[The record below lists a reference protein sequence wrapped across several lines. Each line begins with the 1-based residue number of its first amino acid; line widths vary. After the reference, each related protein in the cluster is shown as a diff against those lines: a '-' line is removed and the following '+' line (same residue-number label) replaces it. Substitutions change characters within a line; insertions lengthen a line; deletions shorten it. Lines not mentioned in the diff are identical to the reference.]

1 MWKRLR
7 VTLPNHVA
15 FAPHPRFE
23 FHQKAAFGLTV
34 YVHMGD
40 NALERADHDRAAV
53 IWPQHGEISMKKLL
67 LATTA
72 LVAAVTAPAFAQAPA
87 QPFSSTNF
95 AVTVGGYARQFVS
108 YSDNTN
114 LAGQL
119 RSSGVDQTSDN
130 RLILTFRAALPS
142 GMSAGSVWQ
151 LNPNA
156 NTATGN
162 SITRRM
168 WNFIEGS
175 FGQVQLGGIENVASQ
190 SAVGGFEAF
199 TGGMVYGDNNAGA
212 FATGRAGVTAQS
224 QQASNPSTGMD
235 IDSISNKIVYYTP
248 RIEGFQLGV
257 NYTPEM
263 AYRQGIATI
272 TTEYHNGYAANV
284 NFVRTIS
291 GVGVRAAAGYITFEK
306 PSGFNNSAAIN
317 NSTKDPNAWNVGLG
331 FQVAGFDFGG
341 SYQKTNNWRNIA
353 VATTTA
359 ANAALADGFRNFNG
373 HAWEVGAGYVF
384 GAAAVSINYST
395 SRNDHSTV
403 TNGVV
408 TQQANGKDKIDT
420 YSASGRYT
428 LAPGVN
434 VNLGVFTAKYTEG
447 DGVNANFFNTTKNS
461 STANGVISGLTLA
474 F

>member
-1 MWKRLR
+1 
-7 VTLPNHVA
+7 
-15 FAPHPRFE
+15 
-23 FHQKAAFGLTV
+23 
-34 YVHMGD
+34 
-40 NALERADHDRAAV
+40 
-53 IWPQHGEISMKKLL
+53 MKKLL

-72 LVAAVTAPAFAQAPA
+72 LVAAATAPAFAQAPA
-87 QPFSSTNF
+87 QGFSSTNF
-95 AVTVGGYARQFVS
+95 AVTVGGYARQFVQ
-108 YSDNTN
+108 YTDQTN
-114 LAGQL
+114 LAPAI

-130 RLILTFRAALPS
+130 RLILTFRAALPQ

-156 NTATGN
+156 NTSGGN

-199 TGGMVYGDNNAGA
+199 TGGLINGDNNAGA
-212 FATGRAGVTAQS
+212 FATGRAGVNAQS

-235 IDSISNKIVYYTP
+235 IDGISNKIVYYTP

-263 AYRQGIATI
+263 SYRQGLAT
-272 TTEYHNGYAANV
+272 TSTQYQDGVGANA

-291 GVGVRAAAGYITFEK
+291 GVGIRAAVGYIAFDK
-306 PSGFNNSAAIN
+306 PSGVNNSAAIN
-317 NSTKDPNAWNVGLG
+317 NSTKDPSAWNAGLG
-331 FQVAGFDFGG
+331 FQYAGFDVGG

-353 VATTTA
+353 AGSTTVASP
-359 ANAALADGFRNFNG
+359 ALADGLRNFNG
-373 HAWEVGAGYVF
+373 YGWEVGAGYVF
-384 GAAAVSINYST
+384 GAAAVSINYTAS
-395 SRNDHSTV
+395 SNDHSTV

-408 TQQANGKDKIDT
+408 AQQNGGKDKIEAL
-420 YSASGRYT
+420 SASGRYT

-447 DGVNANFFNTTKNS
+447 TLNTAGNNANFFGTANTS
-461 STANGVISGLTLA
+461 RANGVVTGLTLA

>member
-1 MWKRLR
+1 
-7 VTLPNHVA
+7 
-15 FAPHPRFE
+15 
-23 FHQKAAFGLTV
+23 
-34 YVHMGD
+34 
-40 NALERADHDRAAV
+40 
-53 IWPQHGEISMKKLL
+53 MKKLL

-72 LVAAVTAPAFAQAPA
+72 LVAAATAPAFAQAPA
-87 QPFSSTNF
+87 QGFSSTNF
-95 AVTVGGYARQFVS
+95 AVTVGGYARQFVQ
-108 YSDNTN
+108 YTDQTN
-114 LAGQL
+114 LAPAI
-119 RSSGVDQTSDN
+119 RSSGVDQASDN
-130 RLILTFRAALPS
+130 RLILTFRAALPQ

-156 NTATGN
+156 NTSGGN

-199 TGGMVYGDNNAGA
+199 TGGLINGDNNAGA
-212 FATGRAGVTAQS
+212 FATGRAGVNAQS

-235 IDSISNKIVYYTP
+235 IDGISNKIVYYTP

-263 AYRQGIATI
+263 SYRQGLAT
-272 TTEYHNGYAANV
+272 TSTQYQDGVGANA

-291 GVGVRAAAGYITFEK
+291 GVGIRAAVGYIAFDK
-306 PSGFNNSAAIN
+306 PSGVNNSAAIN
-317 NSTKDPNAWNVGLG
+317 NSTKDPSAWNAGLG
-331 FQVAGFDFGG
+331 FQYAGFDVGG

-353 VATTTA
+353 AGSTTVASP
-359 ANAALADGFRNFNG
+359 ALADGLRNFNG
-373 HAWEVGAGYVF
+373 YGWEVGAGYVF
-384 GAAAVSINYST
+384 GAAAVSINYTAS
-395 SRNDHSTV
+395 SNDHSTV

-408 TQQANGKDKIDT
+408 TQQNGGKDKIEAL
-420 YSASGRYT
+420 SASGRYT

-447 DGVNANFFNTTKNS
+447 TLNTAGNNANFFGTANTS
-461 STANGVISGLTLA
+461 RANGVVTGLTLA

>member
-1 MWKRLR
+1 
-7 VTLPNHVA
+7 
-15 FAPHPRFE
+15 
-23 FHQKAAFGLTV
+23 
-34 YVHMGD
+34 
-40 NALERADHDRAAV
+40 
-53 IWPQHGEISMKKLL
+53 MKKLL

-72 LVAAVTAPAFAQAPA
+72 LVAAATAPAFAQAPA
-87 QPFSSTNF
+87 QGFSSTNF
-95 AVTVGGYARQFVS
+95 AVTVGGYARQFVQ
-108 YSDNTN
+108 YTDQTN
-114 LAGQL
+114 LAPAI

-130 RLILTFRAALPS
+130 RLILTFRAALPQ

-156 NTATGN
+156 NTSGGN

-199 TGGMVYGDNNAGA
+199 TGGLINGDNNAGA
-212 FATGRAGVTAQS
+212 FATGRAGVNAQS

-235 IDSISNKIVYYTP
+235 IDGISNKIVYYTP
-248 RIEGFQLGV
+248 RIEGFQAGF

-263 AYRQGIATI
+263 SYRQGLAT
-272 TTEYHNGYAANV
+272 TSTQYQDGVGANA

-291 GVGVRAAAGYITFEK
+291 GVGIRAAVGYIAFDK
-306 PSGFNNSAAIN
+306 PSGVNNSAAIN
-317 NSTKDPNAWNVGLG
+317 NSTKDPSAWNAGLG
-331 FQVAGFDFGG
+331 FQYAGFDVGG

-353 VATTTA
+353 AGSTTVASP
-359 ANAALADGFRNFNG
+359 ALADGLRNFNG
-373 HAWEVGAGYVF
+373 YGWEVGAGYVF
-384 GAAAVSINYST
+384 GAAAVSINYTAS
-395 SRNDHSTV
+395 SNDHSTV

-408 TQQANGKDKIDT
+408 TQQNGGKDKIEAL
-420 YSASGRYT
+420 SASGRYT

-447 DGVNANFFNTTKNS
+447 TLNTAGNNANFFGTANTS
-461 STANGVISGLTLA
+461 RANGVVTGLTLA

>member
-1 MWKRLR
+1 
-7 VTLPNHVA
+7 
-15 FAPHPRFE
+15 
-23 FHQKAAFGLTV
+23 
-34 YVHMGD
+34 
-40 NALERADHDRAAV
+40 
-53 IWPQHGEISMKKLL
+53 MKKLL

-72 LVAAVTAPAFAQAPA
+72 LVAAATAPAFAQAPA

-108 YSDNTN
+108 YTDQTN
-114 LAGQL
+114 LVGSL
-119 RSSGVDQTSDN
+119 RSSGVDQSSDN
-130 RLILTFRAALPS
+130 RLILTFRAALPQ

-199 TGGMVYGDNNAGA
+199 TGGMINGDNNAGA
-212 FATGRAGVTAQS
+212 FATSRAGVNAQS
-224 QQASNPSTGMD
+224 NQAGHPSTGMD
-235 IDSISNKIVYYTP
+235 IDGISNKIVYYTP
-248 RIEGFQLGV
+248 RIEGFQAGV

-263 AYRQGIATI
+263 SYRQGMI
-272 TTEYHNGYAANV
+272 TDNTQYNNGVGANL
-284 NFVRTIS
+284 NFVRNIS
-291 GVGVRAAAGYITFEK
+291 GVGIRAAVGYIGFEK
-306 PSGFNNSAAIN
+306 PSGFNNSAAVN
-317 NSTKDPNAWNVGLG
+317 NSMKDPSAWNAGLG

-341 SYQKTNNWRNIA
+341 SYQKTNNWRTIA
-353 VATTTA
+353 AGTTTTA
-359 ANAALADGFRNFNG
+359 AAALADGIRNFNG
-373 HAWEVGAGYVF
+373 YGWEVGAGYVF
-384 GAAAVSINYST
+384 GAAAVSINYTASH
-395 SRNDHSTV
+395 NDHSTV

-408 TQQANGKDKIDT
+408 AAQNGGKDKIEAL
-420 YSASGRYT
+420 SASGRYT

-447 DGVNANFFNTTKNS
+447 TLNTAANNANFFGTANTS
-461 STANGVISGLTLA
+461 RANGVISGLTLA

>member
-1 MWKRLR
+1 
-7 VTLPNHVA
+7 
-15 FAPHPRFE
+15 
-23 FHQKAAFGLTV
+23 
-34 YVHMGD
+34 
-40 NALERADHDRAAV
+40 
-53 IWPQHGEISMKKLL
+53 MKKLL

-72 LVAAVTAPAFAQAPA
+72 LVAAATAPAFAQAPA

-95 AVTVGGYARQFVS
+95 AVTVGGYARQFVQ
-108 YSDNTN
+108 YTDQTN
-114 LAGQL
+114 LAPAI

-130 RLILTFRAALPS
+130 RLILTFRAALPQ

-156 NTATGN
+156 NTSGGN

-199 TGGMVYGDNNAGA
+199 TGGLINGDNNAGA
-212 FATGRAGVTAQS
+212 FATNRAGVNAQS

-235 IDSISNKIVYYTP
+235 IDGISNKIVYYTP

-263 AYRQGIATI
+263 SYRQGLATLG
-272 TTEYHNGYAANV
+272 TQYQDGVGANL
-284 NFVRTIS
+284 NFVRNIS
-291 GVGVRAAAGYITFEK
+291 GVGIRAAVGYISFDK
-306 PSGFNNSAAIN
+306 PSGVGQTDAVKNSQ
-317 NSTKDPNAWNVGLG
+317 KDPSAWNAGLG
-331 FQVAGFDFGG
+331 FQVAGFDVGG
-341 SYQKTNNWRNIA
+341 SYQKTNNWRN
-353 VATTTA
+353 VAAGSTTVA
-359 ANAALADGFRNFNG
+359 APAIADGLRNFNG
-373 HAWEVGAGYVF
+373 YSYELGAGYVF
-384 GAAAVSINYST
+384 GAAAVSINYTAS
-395 SRNDHSTV
+395 SNDHSTV

-408 TQQANGKDKIDT
+408 TQQNGGKDKIEAL
-420 YSASGRYT
+420 SASGRYT

-447 DGVNANFFNTTKNS
+447 TLNTAGNNANFFGTANTS
-461 STANGVISGLTLA
+461 RANGVVTGLTLA

>member
-1 MWKRLR
+1 
-7 VTLPNHVA
+7 
-15 FAPHPRFE
+15 
-23 FHQKAAFGLTV
+23 
-34 YVHMGD
+34 
-40 NALERADHDRAAV
+40 
-53 IWPQHGEISMKKLL
+53 MKKLL

-72 LVAAVTAPAFAQAPA
+72 LVAAATAPAFAQAPA
-87 QPFSSTNF
+87 QWFSSTNF
-95 AVTVGGYARQFVS
+95 AVTVGGYARQFVQ
-108 YSDNTN
+108 YTDQTN
-114 LAGQL
+114 LAPAI

-130 RLILTFRAALPS
+130 RLILTFRAALPQ

-156 NTATGN
+156 NTSGGN

-199 TGGMVYGDNNAGA
+199 TGGLINGDNNAGA
-212 FATGRAGVTAQS
+212 FATGRAGVNAQS
-224 QQASNPSTGMD
+224 QQAGNPSTGMD
-235 IDSISNKIVYYTP
+235 IDGISNKIVYYTP

-263 AYRQGIATI
+263 SYRQGLAT
-272 TTEYHNGYAANV
+272 TSTQYQDGVGANA

-291 GVGVRAAAGYITFEK
+291 GVGIRAAVGYIAFDK
-306 PSGFNNSAAIN
+306 PSGVNNSAAIN
-317 NSTKDPNAWNVGLG
+317 NSTKDPSAWNAGLG
-331 FQVAGFDFGG
+331 FQYAGFDVGG

-353 VATTTA
+353 AGSTTVASP
-359 ANAALADGFRNFNG
+359 ALADGLRNFNG
-373 HAWEVGAGYVF
+373 YGWEVGAGYVF
-384 GAAAVSINYST
+384 GAAAVSINYTAS
-395 SRNDHSTV
+395 SNDHSTV

-408 TQQANGKDKIDT
+408 TQQNGGKDKIEAL
-420 YSASGRYT
+420 SASGRYT

-447 DGVNANFFNTTKNS
+447 TLNTAGNNANLFGTANS
-461 STANGVISGLTLA
+461 SRANGVVTGLTLA

>member
-1 MWKRLR
+1 
-7 VTLPNHVA
+7 
-15 FAPHPRFE
+15 
-23 FHQKAAFGLTV
+23 
-34 YVHMGD
+34 
-40 NALERADHDRAAV
+40 
-53 IWPQHGEISMKKLL
+53 MKKLL

-72 LVAAVTAPAFAQAPA
+72 LVAAATAPAFAQAPA
-87 QPFSSTNF
+87 QGFSSTNF
-95 AVTVGGYARQFVS
+95 AVTVGGYARQFVQ
-108 YSDNTN
+108 YTDQTN
-114 LAGQL
+114 LAPAI

-130 RLILTFRAALPS
+130 RLILTFRAALPQ

-156 NTATGN
+156 NTSGGN

-199 TGGMVYGDNNAGA
+199 TGGLINGDNNAGA
-212 FATGRAGVTAQS
+212 FATGRAGVNAQS

-235 IDSISNKIVYYTP
+235 IDGISNKIVYYTP

-263 AYRQGIATI
+263 SYRQGLAT
-272 TTEYHNGYAANV
+272 TSTQYQDGVGANA

-291 GVGVRAAAGYITFEK
+291 GVGIRAAVGYIAFDK
-306 PSGFNNSAAIN
+306 PSGVNNSAAIN
-317 NSTKDPNAWNVGLG
+317 NSTKDPSAWNAGLG
-331 FQVAGFDFGG
+331 FQYAGFDVGG

-353 VATTTA
+353 AGSTTVASP
-359 ANAALADGFRNFNG
+359 ALADGLRNFNG
-373 HAWEVGAGYVF
+373 YGWEVGAGYVF
-384 GAAAVSINYST
+384 GAAAVSINYTAS
-395 SRNDHSTV
+395 SNDHSTV

-408 TQQANGKDKIDT
+408 TQQNGGKDKIEAL
-420 YSASGRYT
+420 SASGRYT

-447 DGVNANFFNTTKNS
+447 TLNTAGNNANFFGTANTS
-461 STANGVISGLTLA
+461 RANGVVTGLTLA

>member
-1 MWKRLR
+1 
-7 VTLPNHVA
+7 
-15 FAPHPRFE
+15 
-23 FHQKAAFGLTV
+23 
-34 YVHMGD
+34 
-40 NALERADHDRAAV
+40 
-53 IWPQHGEISMKKLL
+53 MKKLL

-72 LVAAVTAPAFAQAPA
+72 LVAAATAPAFAQAPA
-87 QPFSSTNF
+87 QGFSSTNF
-95 AVTVGGYARQFVS
+95 AVTVGGYARQFVQ
-108 YSDNTN
+108 YTDQTN
-114 LAGQL
+114 LAPAI

-130 RLILTFRAALPS
+130 RLILTFRAALPQ

-156 NTATGN
+156 NTSGGN

-199 TGGMVYGDNNAGA
+199 TGGLINGDNNAGA
-212 FATGRAGVTAQS
+212 FATGRAGVNAQS
-224 QQASNPSTGMD
+224 QQAGNPSTGMD
-235 IDSISNKIVYYTP
+235 IDGISNKIVYYTP

-263 AYRQGIATI
+263 SYRQGLAT
-272 TTEYHNGYAANV
+272 TSTQYQDGVGANA

-291 GVGVRAAAGYITFEK
+291 GVGIRAAVGYIAFDK
-306 PSGFNNSAAIN
+306 PSGVNNSAAIN
-317 NSTKDPNAWNVGLG
+317 NSTKDPSAWNAGLG
-331 FQVAGFDFGG
+331 FQYAGFDVGG

-353 VATTTA
+353 AGSTTVASP
-359 ANAALADGFRNFNG
+359 ALADGLRNFNG
-373 HAWEVGAGYVF
+373 YGWEVGAGYVF
-384 GAAAVSINYST
+384 GAAAVSINYTAS
-395 SRNDHSTV
+395 SNDHSTV

-408 TQQANGKDKIDT
+408 TQQNGGKDKIEAL
-420 YSASGRYT
+420 SASGRYT

-447 DGVNANFFNTTKNS
+447 TLNTAGNNANLFGTANS
-461 STANGVISGLTLA
+461 SRANGVVTGLTLA